1 MTCRT
6 ATYSKVSVIHEVDI
20 PVGRLSL
27 GGASAFFRT
36 KSRCQ
41 NHHIWTTGKAP
52 LECNLSLFFP
62 RAAPSSTPATKLV
75 RAPQMN
81 TSRTFNEGLLFYE
94 LSDENDLCSLPS
106 HPFMCSLLVA
116 KLVSSV
122 VHPGSSQIRGN
133 GIGRAKFLSG
143 RVGDDQSSLLDNLAV
158 VVSEVAVDQ
167 LEGVHLPNSTSFQVQ
182 AHLGLF
188 LRQSRLTLPW
198 QKFWRV
204 EMNWLKIGKTCQHKT
219 NQLWWYMMLTSIR
232 SSMVRVL
239 GFS

>member
-81 TSRTFNEGLLFYE
+81 TSRTFNEALLFYE
-94 LSDENDLCSLPS
+94 LSDENDLCSLSPI
-106 HPFMCSLLVA
+106 HVLPPRRQTRIFCCSPWVEPDQRKMILEEQNSFLGGFVMIKVA
-116 KLVSSV
+116 YWT
-122 VHPGSSQIRGN
+122 I
-133 GIGRAKFLSG
+133 
-143 RVGDDQSSLLDNLAV
+143 
-158 VVSEVAVDQ
+158 
-167 LEGVHLPNSTSFQVQ
+167 
-182 AHLGLF
+182 
-188 LRQSRLTLPW
+188 SRSW
-198 QKFWRV
+198 
-204 EMNWLKIGKTCQHKT
+204 
-219 NQLWWYMMLTSIR
+219 
-232 SSMVRVL
+232 
-239 GFS
+239 